1 MIFDAFARRLRG
13 SPSWRREQEHVAQ
26 LVVERPQDT
35 VAFAAVLDLELE
47 RRGFD
52 VAVHA
57 VRSSLLDLVG
67 ALVHDDATHLA
78 VQLASRPGPA
88 PPGTP
93 GQDPRRGQGAMHV
106 AATRPAA
113 QIWQLLAAP
122 DGLRRSDPEF
132 GTLLLHE
139 LVVRGEPVPKS
150 ARWFVDWSREAGH
163 PLGLLPPELLAVEL
177 GLPDRL
183 PRYGAA
189 VGAGLISFPGA
200 PPTERVPLG
209 DVVNGLGAAL
219 GVDHRRIGGTFQ
231 DWVEH
236 SNGRVAIGA
245 FAPGTTFPYC
255 PPPCLTRGLGV
266 EKISPAGAVELFFAS
281 ASASGAYATGPGG
294 GASRLRMWEA
304 ISGIVG
310 HPWPTPVHQLAEAAE
325 GTHWIKAAPEDPWF
339 EGVAWD
345 LWLIGATRDRI
356 VVVAATDTD

>member
-13 SPSWRREQEHVAQ
+13 RHSWRREQEHVAQ

-35 VAFAAVLDLELE
+35 TAFAEVLDLELE

-67 ALVHDDATHLA
+67 ALVHDDATQLA
-78 VQLASRPGPA
+78 VRLASRPGPP

-93 GQDPRRGQGAMHV
+93 DPDPRRGRGAMQV

-139 LVVRGEPVPKS
+139 LVVRGEPAPAS

-163 PLGLLPPELLAVEL
+163 PLAVLPPELLPVEL

-189 VGAGLISFPGA
+189 VGTGPISYPGA
-200 PPTERVPLG
+200 TPAEKVPLG

-219 GVDHRRIGGTFQ
+219 AVDGLRIGATFR

-236 SNGRVAIGA
+236 SNGRVAIGG
-245 FAPGTTFPYC
+245 FAPGTTFPYL

-266 EKISPAGAVELFFAS
+266 ERISPAAAVELLFAS
-281 ASASGAYATGPGG
+281 ASTSGAYATGPGG
-294 GASRLRMWEA
+294 GASRLRTWEA

-310 HPWPTPVHQLAEAAE
+310 QPSATPVRRLADAAE
-325 GTHWIKAAPEDPWF
+325 RTHWIKASPEDPWF
-339 EGVAWD
+339 AGIAWD
-345 LWLIGATRDRI
+345 IWLIGATGDRI